1 MNSEETIVTF
11 LYGIGK
17 VDASIGY
24 ELLETHV
31 VWRVFLQ
38 VGGI

>member
-1 MNSEETIVTF
+1 MNSEETKATF
-11 LYGIGK
+11 LYGINK
-17 VDASIGY
+17 RSASIGY

-38 VGGI
+38 VGDI

>member
-1 MNSEETIVTF
+1 MNSKETIRTF
-11 LYGIGK
+11 FYGIHE

-38 VGGI
+38 VDGI